1 MVAVAS
7 ASIFHYI
14 FESFNNEY
22 HGNKIIF
29 QIPSFD
35 QHTEFRALE
44 HFLKLFP
51 CGTMLATFLR
61 FASSKLTELLL
72 FLLLNFILLTAWNAF
87 QNKFNNV
94 TVLYQM
100 RIQLK

>member
-1 MVAVAS
+1 
-7 ASIFHYI
+7 
-14 FESFNNEY
+14 
-22 HGNKIIF
+22 
-29 QIPSFD
+29 
-35 QHTEFRALE
+35 
-44 HFLKLFP
+44 
-51 CGTMLATFLR
+51 MLATFLR